1 MHKLLQRQLKRHFA
15 GAPPDA
21 SLCPFLEAVSAAYEQ
36 SDHDRTLL
44 EHSLDLTSQELVARN
59 KRLREELTEHQRTA
73 EALRASDERYQLAV
87 RGANVGIWD
96 WEITQGTIYF
106 SPRWKAML
114 GEDEDLTLTDV
125 EGWFARIHPEDIAA
139 FRAALDAHLR
149 QGTAHFEQEHR
160 IRHRSGEYLWVIT
173 RGLALWDDAGQP
185 YRLAGSQVDVTAR
198 RQAEEQIRHDA
209 VHDALTQLP
218 NRTLFMDRLNHLQA
232 QAQRH
237 RQQFAVLFL
246 DLDRFKLINDS
257 LGHLVGDQLLVEV
270 ARRLQ
275 QATRKTDTLA
285 RLGGDEFILL
295 LENILH
301 PEDAIHAAEQLLAC
315 FEHPFFLEGQHI
327 YTNASIGIAL
337 SSGRH
342 LPEELLRSADTAMY
356 RAKGR
361 GKGCYQIFDA
371 HMHERAKTRLQLE
384 NDLRR
389 ALEREEFVVHYQPIY
404 DLRSQR
410 ILGFEALARWD
421 HPERGLLLPAAFIPV
436 AEEIGLITQLDLWV
450 LRQSCR
456 QLARWRRD
464 FAELGALTVN
474 VNISA
479 RHFEA
484 PGLAAAVQAALAEVG
499 LSGHG
504 LQLELT
510 ETALVHFSRQEV
522 SRELQRLK
530 DLHLRLYLDDFGTGY
545 ASLNYLHQLPFDG
558 LKIDRS
564 FLDGI
569 DTDERK
575 QAFVKTILSL
585 AQSLH
590 LSAVAEGIETPEELQ
605 TLQTLQ
611 TLADCAVQGW
621 LFGHPFDSDVA
632 TGLLHQALSA

>member
-1 MHKLLQRQLKRHFA
+1 VHKLLQRQLKRHLA
-15 GAPPDA
+15 DISPVA
-21 SLCPFLEAVSAAYEQ
+21 SLRPFLEAVSAAYEQ
-36 SDHDRTLL
+36 SDHDRALL

-59 KRLREELTEHQRTA
+59 KRLREELSEHQRTA

-96 WEITQGTIYF
+96 WEITQDTIYF
-106 SPRWKAML
+106 SPRWKMML
-114 GEDEDLTLTDV
+114 GEDEELAIADV
-125 EGWFARIHPEDIAA
+125 EGWFARIHPEDIAG
-139 FRAALDAHLR
+139 FRAALDAHLC
-149 QGTAHFEQEHR
+149 QASDHFEHEYR
-160 IRHRSGEYLWVIT
+160 IRHHSGEYLWVIT
-173 RGLALWDDAGQP
+173 RGLALWDDAGRP

-198 RQAEEQIRHDA
+198 RQAEDQIRHDA

-218 NRTLFMDRLNHLQA
+218 NRTLFMDRLDHLQA

-295 LENILH
+295 LEDISH
-301 PEDAIHAAEQLLAC
+301 PEDAIHAAEELLTC
-315 FEHPFFLEGQHI
+315 FELPFSLAGQHI

-337 SSGRH
+337 SDGSH
-342 LPEELLRSADTAMY
+342 QPEELLRSADTAMY

-371 HMHERAKTRLQLE
+371 HMHERAKARLQLE

-389 ALEREEFVVHYQPIY
+389 ALEREEFVVYYQPIF
-404 DLRSQR
+404 DLRSR
-410 ILGFEALARWD
+410 KILGWEALTRWN
-421 HPERGLLLPAAFIPV
+421 HPERGLLLPAAFMSV
-436 AEEIGLITQLDLWV
+436 AEEIGLIKQLDLWV

-456 QLARWRRD
+456 QLAQWRRD
-464 FAELGALTVN
+464 FAALGALTVN

-484 PGLAAAVQAALAEVG
+484 PGLAAAIRAALTEMK
-499 LSGHG
+499 LSGQG

-510 ETALVHFSRQEV
+510 ETALMHFNRQEV
-522 SRELQRLK
+522 ARELQRLK

-564 FLDGI
+564 FLQGI
-569 DTDERK
+569 NRDQRK

-585 AQSLH
+585 AQCLD
-590 LSAVAEGIETPEELQ
+590 LAAIAEGIETPEELQ
-605 TLQTLQ
+605 TLQTL
-611 TLADCAVQGW
+611 ADCAGQGW
-621 LFGHPFDSDVA
+621 LFGHPVDSGLA
-632 TGLLHQALSA
+632 TGLLQQALSAHT